1 MFGRTTIQMAI
12 RNILHP
18 RKTDSMLEAWTVR
31 LPHEELPPTY
41 RTGGKVSDYLRVA
54 LAGRR
59 YLKQQLRETGTM
71 DKHLDL
77 QLKNFINRDSIM
89 IGSGERPAAL
99 APTGYPFFTNAME
112 ADRFYYPDLMEKIA
126 PRGMDAELLCGDD
139 SPYMKFMELAG
150 KNLHVERVTTA
161 HDECAWPRNGEE
173 VMQELYKHIP
183 LIIRPREDIKPA
195 LVRGKDIEANGKTYA
210 TYTPAP

>member
-12 RNILHP
+12 HNTLHP
-18 RKTDSMLEAWTVR
+18 RKTDPMLEAWTVR

-41 RTGGKVSDYLRVA
+41 RAGGKVSDYLRVA

-59 YLKQQLRETGTM
+59 YLKQQLRESGTM
-71 DKHLDL
+71 DRHLDL

-89 IGSGERPAAL
+89 VGSGERPQ
-99 APTGYPFFTNAME
+99 PMGYPFFTNAME

-126 PRGMDAELLCGDD
+126 PRGMDAERLCGDD
-139 SPYMKFMELAG
+139 SPYMKFMGSLDD
-150 KNLHVERVTTA
+150 NLHGACVGTA
-161 HDECAWPRNGEE
+161 QSEMAWPKNGEE
-173 VMQELYKHIP
+173 VLQRLYSHIP
-183 LIIRPREDIKPA
+183 VIIRPREDMKPA
-195 LVRGKDIEANGKTYA
+195 LIRGKDIEAGGKTYA